1 MNTLITPSPILG
13 QFISTLF
20 ASRTQAHVFH
30 LQTNSF
36 AAHKALN
43 EYYDGIIDLADGI
56 AESIQGKYGI
66 ITGYSNID
74 LLEGNE
80 VEEYN
85 KFVMEFFKFEG
96 KDREIEL
103 NDLRND
109 DGILFK
115 KMVDWSENEVVKKLE
130 LNMVWYEYSLEDYF
144 RDMFNLNNEDSI
156 HSSFFNFTSV
166 LQKRRK

>member
-1 MNTLITPSPILG
+1 MENVKLSDWFKEMLDCE
-13 QFISTLF
+13 
-20 ASRTQAHVFH
+20 
-30 LQTNSF
+30 
-36 AAHKALN
+36 LN
-43 EYYDGIIDLADGI
+43 
-56 AESIQGKYGI
+56 
-66 ITGYSNID
+66 ND

-156 HSSFFNFTSV
+156 FKLFSLREINSV
-166 LQKRRK
+166 LYKDYNDDDWSYDD

>member
-1 MNTLITPSPILG
+1 MENVKLSDWFKEMLDCE
-13 QFISTLF
+13 
-20 ASRTQAHVFH
+20 
-30 LQTNSF
+30 
-36 AAHKALN
+36 LN
-43 EYYDGIIDLADGI
+43 
-56 AESIQGKYGI
+56 
-66 ITGYSNID
+66 ND

-115 KMVDWSENEVVKKLE
+115 KMVDWNENEVVKKLE

-156 HSSFFNFTSV
+156 FKLFSLREINSV
-166 LQKRRK
+166 LYKDYNDDDWSYDD

>member
-1 MNTLITPSPILG
+1 MENVKLSNWFKEMLDCE
-13 QFISTLF
+13 
-20 ASRTQAHVFH
+20 
-30 LQTNSF
+30 
-36 AAHKALN
+36 LN
-43 EYYDGIIDLADGI
+43 
-56 AESIQGKYGI
+56 
-66 ITGYSNID
+66 ND

-85 KFVMEFFKFEG
+85 KFVLEFFKFEG

-115 KMVDWSENEVVKKLE
+115 KMVDWNENELVKKLE

-144 RDMFNLNNEDSI
+144 RDMFNVNNEDSI
-156 HSSFFNFTSV
+156 FKLFSLREINSV
-166 LQKRRK
+166 LYKDYNDDDWSYDD

>member
-1 MNTLITPSPILG
+1 MENVKLSDWFKEMLDCE
-13 QFISTLF
+13 
-20 ASRTQAHVFH
+20 
-30 LQTNSF
+30 
-36 AAHKALN
+36 LN
-43 EYYDGIIDLADGI
+43 
-56 AESIQGKYGI
+56 
-66 ITGYSNID
+66 ND

-144 RDMFNLNNEDSI
+144 RDMFNVNNEDSI
-156 HSSFFNFTSV
+156 FKLFSLREINSV
-166 LQKRRK
+166 LYKDYNDDDWSYDD

>member
-1 MNTLITPSPILG
+1 MNSLVTPSPILG

-74 LLEGNE
+74 LLEGN
-80 VEEYN
+80 
-85 KFVMEFFKFEG
+85 
-96 KDREIEL
+96 DC
-103 NDLRND
+103 
-109 DGILFK
+109 
-115 KMVDWSENEVVKKLE
+115 NEVIKYFTALEMYVDRARQTMPQDSYIQNQVDEVVALIVSTIYKLKF
-130 LNMVWYEYSLEDYF
+130 L
-144 RDMFNLNNEDSI
+144 
-156 HSSFFNFTSV
+156 
-166 LQKRRK
+166 K

>member
-1 MNTLITPSPILG
+1 MENVKLSDWFKEMLDCE
-13 QFISTLF
+13 
-20 ASRTQAHVFH
+20 
-30 LQTNSF
+30 
-36 AAHKALN
+36 LN
-43 EYYDGIIDLADGI
+43 
-56 AESIQGKYGI
+56 
-66 ITGYSNID
+66 ND

-85 KFVMEFFKFEG
+85 KFVLEFFKFEG

-156 HSSFFNFTSV
+156 FKLFSLREINSV
-166 LQKRRK
+166 LYKDYNDDDWSYDD

>member
-1 MNTLITPSPILG
+1 MENIKLSNWFKEMLDCE
-13 QFISTLF
+13 
-20 ASRTQAHVFH
+20 
-30 LQTNSF
+30 
-36 AAHKALN
+36 LN
-43 EYYDGIIDLADGI
+43 
-56 AESIQGKYGI
+56 
-66 ITGYSNID
+66 ND

-85 KFVMEFFKFEG
+85 KFVLEFFKFEG

-115 KMVDWSENEVVKKLE
+115 KMVDWNENELVKKLE

-144 RDMFNLNNEDSI
+144 RDMFNVNNEDSI
-156 HSSFFNFTSV
+156 FKLFSLREINSV
-166 LQKRRK
+166 LYKDYNDDDWSYDD

>member
-1 MNTLITPSPILG
+1 MKNVKLSNWFKEMLDCE
-13 QFISTLF
+13 
-20 ASRTQAHVFH
+20 
-30 LQTNSF
+30 
-36 AAHKALN
+36 LN
-43 EYYDGIIDLADGI
+43 
-56 AESIQGKYGI
+56 
-66 ITGYSNID
+66 ND

-85 KFVMEFFKFEG
+85 KFVLEFFKFEG

-109 DGILFK
+109 DGILYK
-115 KMVDWSENEVVKKLE
+115 KMVDWNENELVKKLE

-156 HSSFFNFTSV
+156 FKLFSLREINSV
-166 LQKRRK
+166 LYKDYNDDDWSYDD